1 MNIILLG
8 VAWTIGI
15 VAGAFFVIQPLIV
28 LFFGIPFTLKLK
40 RLGAI
45 VGNGPIP
52 MYLGSLIIMP
62 ILFSLITWGISSW
75 LPKQML
81 AYWVGVGFTVLMGL
95 GKCGASPTNVG
106 EYLDTNS
113 KFIDP
118 NAIDHLRSSLQSK
131 NP

>member
-8 VAWTIGI
+8 VAWIIGL
-15 VAGAFFVIQPLIV
+15 VTGAFFVIQPLIV

-62 ILFSLITWGISSW
+62 ILFSLITWGMSSW

-113 KFIDP
+113 KFIDS
-118 NAIDHLRSSLQSK
+118 NAIDQLRSSLQSK

>member
-8 VAWTIGI
+8 VAWIIGL

-106 EYLDTNS
+106 EYLDTNF

-118 NAIDHLRSSLQSK
+118 NAIDQLRSSLQSK

>member
-8 VAWTIGI
+8 VALLMGL

-28 LFFGIPFTLKLK
+28 LFFGIPFTIKLK
-40 RLGAI
+40 RMGAI

-62 ILFSLITWGISSW
+62 ILFSLATWGASTW
-75 LPKQML
+75 LPKQMV
-81 AYWVGVGFTVLMGL
+81 AYWIGVGLTVLMGL
-95 GKCGASPTNVG
+95 GQCGATPTNVG
-106 EYLDTNS
+106 EYIETNS

-118 NAIDHLRSSLQSK
+118 NVIDQIRSSLQSK